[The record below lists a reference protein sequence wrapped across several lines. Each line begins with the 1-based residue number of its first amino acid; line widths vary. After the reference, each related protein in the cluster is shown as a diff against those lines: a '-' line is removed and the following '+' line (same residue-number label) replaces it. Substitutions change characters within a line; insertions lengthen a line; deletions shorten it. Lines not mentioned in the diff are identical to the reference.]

1 MDSES
6 ELESRPGNLRA
17 GEAQNNE
24 EAQNNAGGV
33 AGTAGTDAAR
43 ENAAGSRLGLSTEEA
58 VAARTKNAAGDES
71 INPEPPATNLADFA
85 DPSDPTDPADL
96 TDPARVPPPGRETV
110 AAREALAGREVA
122 PDDEAAPDEE
132 RQSLFEAIAEA
143 NAAEDGVPKT
153 RKDEGGKRWTL
164 GTSLAPVY
172 YNSFGDGSPI
182 SQNFVSN
189 SKSGTMNFSYGVSV
203 GYAVTD
209 RLSLRSGLNRVDFG
223 YNTNQVAF
231 TSTLSGPS
239 SASLIRTISY
249 SENARTVV
257 VESTARNGTPAMD
270 NTTADVN
277 AQTPAREG
285 RMLQEFGYLEV
296 PVEMEYRLVDKKLG
310 VNLVG
315 GMSSLFLV
323 DNSVSLDSDGATTQI
338 GEATNMNS
346 VSFSTNL
353 GLGVFYNLNRELQ
366 LEVQPMFKYHLNT
379 FSNTA
384 GNFQPYSVGV
394 YSGIRYRF

>member
-1 MDSES
+1 M
-6 ELESRPGNLRA
+6 
-17 GEAQNNE
+17 
-24 EAQNNAGGV
+24 
-33 AGTAGTDAAR
+33 
-43 ENAAGSRLGLSTEEA
+43 
-58 VAARTKNAAGDES
+58 
-71 INPEPPATNLADFA
+71 
-85 DPSDPTDPADL
+85 
-96 TDPARVPPPGRETV
+96 
-110 AAREALAGREVA
+110 
-122 PDDEAAPDEE
+122 
-132 RQSLFEAIAEA
+132 
-143 NAAEDGVPKT
+143 
-153 RKDEGGKRWTL
+153 
-164 GTSLAPVY
+164 
-172 YNSFGDGSPI
+172 
-182 SQNFVSN
+182 
-189 SKSGTMNFSYGVSV
+189 
-203 GYAVTD
+203 
-209 RLSLRSGLNRVDFG
+209 
-223 YNTNQVAF
+223 
-231 TSTLSGPS
+231 
-239 SASLIRTISY
+239 
-249 SENARTVV
+249 V

-315 GMSSLFLV
+315 GMSSLFLM

>member
-1 MDSES
+1 M
-6 ELESRPGNLRA
+6 
-17 GEAQNNE
+17 
-24 EAQNNAGGV
+24 
-33 AGTAGTDAAR
+33 
-43 ENAAGSRLGLSTEEA
+43 GLPSEEA
-58 VAARTKNAAGDES
+58 VAARTENEAGRDAATGRD
-71 INPEPPATNLADFA
+71 AVT
-85 DPSDPTDPADL
+85 
-96 TDPARVPPPGRETV
+96 GREP
-110 AAREALAGREVA
+110 A
-122 PDDEAAPDEE
+122 PEGEAAPEKE
-132 RQSLFEAIAEA
+132 RQSLLEAIAEA

-153 RKDEGGKRWTL
+153 RTDEGGKRWTL

-315 GMSSLFLV
+315 GMSSLFLM